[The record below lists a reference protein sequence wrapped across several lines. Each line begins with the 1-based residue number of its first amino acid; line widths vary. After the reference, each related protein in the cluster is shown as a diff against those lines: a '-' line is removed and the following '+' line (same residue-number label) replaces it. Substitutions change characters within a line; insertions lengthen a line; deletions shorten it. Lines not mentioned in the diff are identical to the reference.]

1 MAHKEKDI
9 LTGTAKA
16 LGSAAGKIA
25 SLAGV
30 GEHVPMPGKKTAKPE
45 KLQKKNKSRLP
56 RRQKKEQ
63 KKAAMATSA
72 PARSK

>member
-9 LTGTAKA
+9 LTGTAEA
-16 LGSAAGKIA
+16 IGSAAGKIA
-25 SLAGV
+25 SLVGV
-30 GEHVPMPGKKTAKPE
+30 GGATPGKKTA

>member
-9 LTGTAKA
+9 LTGTAEA
-16 LGSAAGKIA
+16 IGSATGKIA
-25 SLAGV
+25 SLVGV
-30 GEHVPMPGKKTAKPE
+30 GGATPGKKTAKPE

-63 KKAAMATSA
+63 KKAAMATSG
-72 PARSK
+72 PARSR